1 MNSRALAVA
10 AIAVIAS
17 SCFAHPAYG
26 QDDVTVNFSG
36 GGSTTWVG
44 PNPDVIQKETVYAG
58 IYNGTVSGI
67 PGANPGIVC
76 DDYADNDT
84 PGETWTATA
93 LNAASLNS
101 SNVNQTLFGSTIGLT
116 GYAEVATLV
125 SYMFSGNSGYT
136 QAELSSA
143 IWYITSVGT
152 KSLEARLWQNL
163 DASAQG
169 LVKALQKE
177 FTGHLGLAQTALSS
191 FGNLWILTPA
201 QQGPGEPQE
210 MWVSAAEGGAAVLY
224 LLMAAFTC
232 CGALFLRR
240 REQEKRLVLTA
251 SRYQ

>member
-10 AIAVIAS
+10 AIAVIGS
-17 SCFAHPAYG
+17 FCFAHPAYG

-101 SNVNQTLFGSTIGLT
+101 NNINQTLFGSTIGLT

-143 IWYITSVGT
+143 IWYITSAGN
-152 KSLEARLWQNL
+152 KSLQGRLWNNL
-163 DASAQG
+163 DASAQA
-169 LVKALQKE
+169 LVKSLQQQFAGRLAAAKSALAS
-177 FTGHLGLAQTALSS
+177 L
-191 FGNLWILTPA
+191 GNLWILTPA

-210 MWVSAAEGGAAVLY
+210 MWVSAAEGGAAALY
-224 LLMAAFTC
+224 LLLAAFTC

-240 REQEKRLVLTA
+240 REQEKRLALA
-251 SRYQ
+251 AARY

>member
-1 MNSRALAVA
+1 MKFRALAVA
-10 AIAVIAS
+10 TTVVIGS
-17 SCFAHPAYG
+17 FCFAHPAYG

-44 PNPDVIQKETVYAG
+44 PNPDIIQKETVYAG

-76 DDYADNDT
+76 DDYVDNVS

-93 LNAASLNS
+93 LDAASLNS
-101 SNVNQTLFGSTIGLT
+101 KNIDQTLFGQTIGLT

-125 SYMFSGNSGYT
+125 SYMFSGTSGYT

-143 IWYITSVGT
+143 IWYISAGGNN
-152 KSLEARLWQNL
+152 SIEGRLWNNL
-163 DASAQG
+163 DASAQA
-169 LVKALQKE
+169 LVKSLQKE
-177 FTGHLGLAQTALSS
+177 FAGHLALAQSALSG

-201 QQGPGEPQE
+201 QLGPNEPQE
-210 MWVSAAEGGAAVLY
+210 MWVEAAEGGTAALY
-224 LLMAAFTC
+224 LLLAAFSC

-240 REQEKRLVLTA
+240 REQAKQLALVGA
-251 SRYQ
+251 RY